1 MGLLFVL
8 SYMTYGTFAGSS
20 SSMFSQKESKHAST
34 GVVEGGAYED
44 GHKGDGTAG

>member
-1 MGLLFVL
+1 
-8 SYMTYGTFAGSS
+8 MTYGTFAGSS
-20 SSMFSQKESKHAST
+20 SSMSAQKETKYFNT